1 MQPTKEPIRVLV
13 VDDHPLLR
21 EGITAV
27 LATQP
32 DIVLAGEAANG
43 SEALQQFRALQ
54 PDVTLMDLQMPLM
67 DGVQAIQ
74 AIRSEFPF
82 ARIAILTTYR
92 GDARALQAIRAGAF
106 GYLLKSSLRKDLLAA
121 IRALAAGERHI
132 PADIAAELAVHLS
145 QEGLTPREIVVLQ
158 CVAMGK
164 PNKQIAA
171 ELKVSEDTIKGHLKS
186 IMDKLGAQNR
196 THAVT
201 LGIRRGIV
209 TV

>member
-1 MQPTKEPIRVLV
+1 MQPIKEPIRVLV
-13 VDDHPLLR
+13 VVDHPLLR

-54 PDVTLMDLQMPLM
+54 PDVTLMDLQMPQM

-92 GDARALQAIRAGAF
+92 GDARALQAIKAGAF

-158 CVAMGK
+158 CVAKGQ

-209 TV
+209 TL

>member
-74 AIRSEFPF
+74 AIRGEFPF

-92 GDARALQAIRAGAF
+92 GDARALQAIKAGAF

-164 PNKQIAA
+164 PNKQIAT

>member
-1 MQPTKEPIRVLV
+1 MQPIKEPIRVLV

-43 SEALQQFRALQ
+43 SEALQQFRTLQ

-67 DGVQAIQ
+67 DGMQAIQ

-121 IRALAAGERHI
+121 IRALAAGERYI